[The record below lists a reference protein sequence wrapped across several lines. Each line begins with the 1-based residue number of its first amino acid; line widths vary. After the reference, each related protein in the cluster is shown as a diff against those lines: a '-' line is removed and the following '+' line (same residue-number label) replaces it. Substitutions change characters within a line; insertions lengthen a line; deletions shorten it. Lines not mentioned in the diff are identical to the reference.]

1 MTRKQSSP
9 RFRFAFSALLLSA
22 LLFLLPAVRSGD
34 RKLYMLAVLVPAFM
48 LLCFT
53 VIARLFA
60 LDRMV
65 FTVALFLLSAGIA
78 ALSQASPDAAIAQ
91 AMRCI
96 PGVAAL
102 LIGAVLIRSLQ
113 SSVLTAVCSAFLGL
127 LLLAAG
133 MITPALP
140 VSLTGAA
147 IALLLVSFASL
158 VSGRTPAFA
167 LVPGLGALVL
177 LLTSGEIAAAVLW
190 SLTFLLLLFAA
201 DGRWTV
207 FLSAFCAVI
216 LLFFGYSRLFPSDFT
231 AGDPISLQT
240 LISAGWTGIDTLP
253 EGFPAASASLFPL
266 MSMHFGLLFSGL
278 TIFLFLPFS
287 LRGIWIAVSS
297 RTRFHAVIAMGVS
310 LFLGLRTVAAL
321 LAVFGFLPLPALSV
335 PLLSTS
341 LPDLCA
347 EMFMIGML
355 CGVSARNE
363 ADLAEDAHLAM
374 LAK

>member
-9 RFRFAFSALLLSA
+9 RFRFAFSALLLSV

-65 FTVALFLLSAGIA
+65 FTVALFLLSSGIA
-78 ALSQASPDAAIAQ
+78 ALSQVSPDAAIAQ

-102 LIGAVLIRSLQ
+102 LIGAVLIRSLS

-127 LLLAAG
+127 LLFAAG
-133 MITPALP
+133 LITPALP

-167 LVPGLGALVL
+167 LVPGLCALVL

-216 LLFFGYSRLFPSDFT
+216 LLFFGYTRLFPSDFT

-253 EGFPAASASLFPL
+253 EGFPL

-278 TIFLFLPFS
+278 TVLLFLPFS
-287 LRGIWIAVSS
+287 LRGIWVAVSS

-310 LFLGLRTVAAL
+310 LFLGLRAIAAL
-321 LAVFGFLPLPALSV
+321 LSVFGFLPLPALSV